1 MVWGG
6 RGLSSCAKAAPC
18 PLEANSCPADNHDI
32 ISMKLFQLM
41 YISVRK
47 LDDII
52 SVCERYAPSFTVDC
66 IKSPKGMHEQPLPVG
81 PGLA

>member
-6 RGLSSCAKAAPC
+6 RGLSSCDKAAPC

-41 YISVRK
+41 VEHTPDEESIDWTKIEPSVNF
-47 LDDII
+47 L
-52 SVCERYAPSFTVDC
+52 
-66 IKSPKGMHEQPLPVG
+66 KSPKGMHEQPLPVG